1 MTNASS
7 QVLTHED
14 GNDQMT
20 VRFEPLAAVPEADR
34 DRVAHEA
41 SERIHEALHVRLEVV
56 PVPPG
61 TLPRFE
67 LKTKRI
73 IDQRPKELRRAL
85 DR

>member
-1 MTNASS
+1 VARDAS
-7 QVLTHED
+7 D
-14 GNDQMT
+14 
-20 VRFEPLAAVPEADR
+20 
-34 DRVAHEA
+34 
-41 SERIHEALHVRLEVV
+41 RIHKALHVRLRCT
-56 PVPPG
+56 PVAPN

>member
-1 MTNASS
+1 
-7 QVLTHED
+7 
-14 GNDQMT
+14 
-20 VRFEPLAAVPEADR
+20 
-34 DRVAHEA
+34 VA
-41 SERIHEALHVRLEVV
+41 
-56 PVPPG
+56 PN

>member
-1 MTNASS
+1 VPPWRAYLYHTLGSKDAS
-7 QVLTHED
+7 D
-14 GNDQMT
+14 
-20 VRFEPLAAVPEADR
+20 
-34 DRVAHEA
+34 
-41 SERIHEALHVRLEVV
+41 RIHKALHVRLNCT
-56 PVPPG
+56 PVAPN